1 MADTPDPYL
10 RKDPGDIMLAADW
23 NEMQVRAR
31 TELRAHDHTGNAARQ
46 IPRDGIQDKAIDA
59 SKIDPDIRLNLKEL
73 TVSGP
78 LKVTGTSQLADIR
91 AALASFSGARLT
103 TAGDLG
109 IGTDSP
115 ENAEGWNR
123 VADVVGAQ
131 HAKLSVRAGDIDSR
145 LMSHTGGFFGAE
157 PGMIVGTRSAHP
169 VSLVSAGALRLQVH
183 SAKAGDGSETPVV
196 DFFPANNPLRLSSS
210 WTGKYDS
217 TTNGAEI
224 CNDTVVNKTLMLVGN
239 SSAGLGRRVSVWDR
253 LDVNGSTFS
262 CGLDVSN
269 QVAQHMNNDG
279 TFYRWQGQVYLNVD
293 DNLYVRDSTRGIR
306 MHFDTINGVFK
317 TDVLRLGD
325 KWRLSGTGDH
335 EANDDWLRLKNV
347 ANNAYWGGFAASKM
361 WTMQGQY
368 QQSDQRLKC
377 NIHEIGEALPRLS
390 QLRGVSFNW
399 KSDTSREV
407 LGLLA
412 QDVEAVLP
420 QAVSE
425 GPEGW
430 KGIDTSAVVALL
442 VQAVKEQQAMIEAL
456 RNALPQHH

>member
-31 TELRAHDHTGNAARQ
+31 TELRVHDHTGDTARQ
-46 IPRDGIQDKAIDA
+46 IPRDGIKDKAIDA
-59 SKIDPDIRLNLKEL
+59 SKIDPDIKLGVKEL
-73 TVSGP
+73 SVGGA

-123 VADVVGAQ
+123 VADLVGAQ

-157 PGMIVGTRSAHP
+157 AGMIVGTKSLHP
-169 VSLVSAGALRLQVH
+169 LSLVSAGALRLKVH
-183 SAKAGDGSETPVV
+183 AAKAEDGTDTPTV
-196 DFFPANNPLRLSSS
+196 DLFPANNPLRFSSA
-210 WTGKYDS
+210 WTGLG
-217 TTNGAEI
+217 NGGNTAEI
-224 CNDTVVNKTLMLVGN
+224 SNDTQIYKTLMIVGN
-239 SSAGLGRRVSVWDR
+239 GSAGLGRRVSVWDR

-262 CGLDVSN
+262 RGLDVSTE
-269 QVAQHMNNDG
+269 VPQHLNGDG

-293 DNLYVRDSTRGIR
+293 DNLYVRDSARGIR
-306 MHFDTINGVFK
+306 MHFDTINGIFK

-325 KWRLSGTGDH
+325 KWRLSGVGDH

-377 NIHEIGEALPRLS
+377 NIREIGEALPRLGR
-390 QLRGVSFNW
+390 LRGVSFNW
-399 KSDTSREV
+399 KSDTSTEV

-420 QAVSE
+420 QAVGE
-425 GPEGW
+425 GPDGW
-430 KGIDTSAVVALL
+430 KGIDTTAVLALL
-442 VQAVKEQQAMIEAL
+442 VQAVKEQQAMIDAL
-456 RNALPQHH
+456 RASQAQRN

>member
-31 TELRAHDHTGNAARQ
+31 SELRAHDHTGDAARQ
-46 IPRDGIQDKAIDA
+46 VPRDGIQDKAIDA
-59 SKIDPDIRLNLKEL
+59 SKIDPDIKLSLKEL
-73 TVSGP
+73 TIGGP

-103 TAGDLG
+103 TTGDLG

-123 VADVVGAQ
+123 VADVVGAE
-131 HAKLSVRAGDIDSR
+131 HAKLSVRAGDIDGR
-145 LMSHTGGFFGAE
+145 LMSHVAGFFGSE
-157 PGMIVGTRSAHP
+157 PGMIVGTKSLHP
-169 VSLVSAGALRLQVH
+169 LSFVTAGALRLKVH
-183 SAKAGDGSETPVV
+183 SAKAEDGTDTPIVEL
-196 DFFPANNPLRLSSS
+196 FPANNPLRFSSA
-210 WTGKYDS
+210 WTSRASGGN
-217 TTNGAEI
+217 TAEI
-224 CNDTVVNKTLMLVGN
+224 SNDTQIYKTLMIIGN

-253 LDVNGSTFS
+253 LDVNGSIYS
-262 CGLDVSN
+262 HGIDVSTEIG
-269 QVAQHMNNDG
+269 QHMTADG
-279 TFYRWQGQVYLNVD
+279 TFYRWQGQVYINVD
-293 DNLYVRDSTRGIR
+293 DNLYIRDSSRGIR

-317 TDVLRLGD
+317 TDILRLGD
-325 KWRLSGTGDH
+325 KWRLSGIGDH

-368 QQSDQRLKC
+368 QQSDLRLKC
-377 NIHEIGEALPRLS
+377 NIQEIDQALPRLS

-399 KSDTSREV
+399 RSDTSREA

-425 GPEGW
+425 GPDGW

-442 VQAVKEQQAMIEAL
+442 VQAVKEQQAMIDDL
-456 RNALPQHH
+456 RSTLPQPN